1 MLQLIWDSLPRPGI
15 VELDSMVHLAV
26 RDGMEVLIPKSARKD
41 VMSTLHLTHL
51 ATNSM
56 MLQTKS
62 RLFWPGIRADLESC
76 YKQCQECALNRN
88 SKPQKKNEI
97 DMSNLFENFFPGSR
111 VQIDFC
117 QKGNEDYLVMVCQMS
132 GFMQVYSYRNKSTEE
147 AWIKLREWSSSF
159 GFPMTLVAG
168 SGLSFSNRFV
178 EDCLKLAVRVEHS
191 SAYNSSSQSIVQ
203 PDGCGSPIARFFMRD
218 VTGGLPNS
226 LDSSLDWRSLMEN
239 RRKAHLSRFNRCTK
253 DSFEIGEKD
262 RIQNIQFKLWFQ

>member
-1 MLQLIWDSLPRPGI
+1 MRLIFLTCLKISTLGTEYR
-15 VELDSMVHLAV
+15 
-26 RDGMEVLIPKSARKD
+26 LIIARKG
-41 VMSTLHLTHL
+41 MKT
-51 ATNSM
+51 
-56 MLQTKS
+56 
-62 RLFWPGIRADLESC
+62 FWSWLISYWGSC
-76 YKQCQECALNRN
+76 RSIAAEISQ
-88 SKPQKKNEI
+88 QKKIEI
-97 DMSNLFENFFPGSR
+97 DMSNLLENFFPGSR

-147 AWIKLREWSSSF
+147 ALIKLREWSSSF

-218 VTGGLPNS
+218 VRGGLPNS
-226 LDSSLDWRSLMEN
+226 LHRSLDWRSLMEN
-239 RRKAHLSRFNRCTK
+239 RRQAHLRRVNRKGRCTK
-253 DSFEIGEKD
+253 DSLKLERKSEFRTCSRSCRHSRCYQGDKD
-262 RIQNIQFKLWFQ
+262 YIRW